1 MIGALIVCARTLCT
15 PTDATRQRLVRFAL
29 VAATLCALGAC
40 SVPDDESVRI
50 IDRDRVPYGL
60 AAPATTTTT
69 TSTTTSTTS
78 PSTTVPLVTTPP
90 STLGPALPTAPPI
103 VPDPVRLYFVVDDSI
118 AEITRVMTAKP
129 ELLDLVSM
137 LSSGPFP
144 GENEYRPR
152 TSVEF
157 DDVTGVALRAGTLT
171 VDVAAK
177 FRELPAAEQRR
188 AIAQLVLTFTNRGG
202 VGQVTFTSEGRR
214 FEVPRANGSF
224 GAATVS
230 RDDYA
235 SMLLPPL
242 TTTTTTTTTVVST
255 TTTSTT
261 SVPVPSTQAAR
272 TTRKPRVR

>member
-1 MIGALIVCARTLCT
+1 MIRAQTVHRQPSARLGRTALAV
-15 PTDATRQRLVRFAL
+15 ATFCSLA
-29 VAATLCALGAC
+29 AC

-60 AAPATTTTT
+60 GAPATTTTT
-69 TSTTTSTTS
+69 TTTTTSPPTTAPPATTPPV
-78 PSTTVPLVTTPP
+78 PSTT
-90 STLGPALPTAPPI
+90 LGPTLPTLPPI
-103 VPDPVRLYFVVDDSI
+103 VPDPVRLYFVVGDSI
-118 AEITRVMTAKP
+118 AEIIRILPVKP

-137 LSSGPFP
+137 LSSGPFT
-144 GENEYRPR
+144 GENEWGPR
-152 TSVEF
+152 TAIEF

-171 VDVAAK
+171 VGVAAK

-202 VGQVTFTSEGRR
+202 VGQVTFTSAGRR

-235 SMLLPPL
+235 SMLLPPI
-242 TTTTTTTTTVVST
+242 TTTTTTTTFPPS
-255 TTTSTT
+255 TTTSTSPPT
-261 SVPVPSTQAAR
+261 SSTRAPR
-272 TTRKPRVR
+272 TTRKRRTT

>member
-1 MIGALIVCARTLCT
+1 MIRALTICAHMGS
-15 PTDATRQRLVRFAL
+15 ATRRRSGFARVAL
-29 VAATLCALGAC
+29 VVATFCLLGAC

-69 TSTTTSTTS
+69 TSTTTSTT
-78 PSTTVPLVTTPP
+78 PSTTVP
-90 STLGPALPTAPPI
+90 PATAPSATSTTIGPVLPSVPAI

-118 AEITRVMTAKP
+118 TEVVRVMTSKP

-137 LSSGPFP
+137 LSFGPFP

-152 TSVEF
+152 TAVEL

-188 AIAQLVLTFTNRGG
+188 AIAQLVMTFTNRGG

-235 SMLLPPL
+235 SMLLAPI
-242 TTTTTTTTTVVST
+242 TTTTTTTTFPPT
-255 TTTSTT
+255 TTTTT
-261 SVPVPSTQAAR
+261 LPPVPPTQTPR
-272 TTRKPRVR
+272 TTRKRRSG